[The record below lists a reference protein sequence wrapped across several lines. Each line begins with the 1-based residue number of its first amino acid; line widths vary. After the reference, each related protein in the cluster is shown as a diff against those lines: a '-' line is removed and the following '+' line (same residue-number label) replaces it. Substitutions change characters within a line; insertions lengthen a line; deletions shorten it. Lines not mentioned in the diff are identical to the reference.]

1 MLLKDFELETR
12 TCTWVSACQ
21 CVGVKHCE
29 ITQPAISQHQLFS
42 WDFTSRCPLVSPVL
56 SLSNSP
62 TTLGLGSFQG
72 PVMNKL
78 SFLLT
83 CILATSLYAHKL
95 KSVLIHCDA
104 LFGWQELR
112 TEMWPRC
119 LGLQAGQQTQSCVSH
134 AAIGWLCLALPTKE
148 TPLRSN
154 YREKY
159 KTKGNSI
166 KHCNY

>member
-21 CVGVKHCE
+21 CVGVKHCG

-72 PVMNKL
+72 PAMNKL
-78 SFLLT
+78 SFLLV

-95 KSVLIHCDA
+95 KSVYNPLWCPFWVARVKDWDVTS
-104 LFGWQELR
+104 LSRSTGWAADPELCFPCCHR
-112 TEMWPRC
+112 
-119 LGLQAGQQTQSCVSH
+119 V
-134 AAIGWLCLALPTKE
+134 ALPSHTH
-148 TPLRSN
+148 
-154 YREKY
+154 
-159 KTKGNSI
+159 KGNTLE
-166 KHCNY
+166 K